1 MIEVFNL
8 AAALGLSDSAVP
20 VIKAMLEA
28 GYAIGSIIAI
38 YGSFGITAG
47 LLVLM
52 QSYIRK
58 KLFGKAALA

>member
-1 MIEVFNL
+1 MLEFFNL
-8 AAALGLSDSAVP
+8 AAALGLQDSTVP

-28 GYAIGSIIAI
+28 GYTLASIISI
-38 YGSFGITAG
+38 FGSFGITTG
-47 LLVLM
+47 LMVLM

>member
-1 MIEVFNL
+1 MVEVFNL

-28 GYAIGSIIAI
+28 GYAISSIIAI
-38 YGSFGITAG
+38 YGTFGISAG